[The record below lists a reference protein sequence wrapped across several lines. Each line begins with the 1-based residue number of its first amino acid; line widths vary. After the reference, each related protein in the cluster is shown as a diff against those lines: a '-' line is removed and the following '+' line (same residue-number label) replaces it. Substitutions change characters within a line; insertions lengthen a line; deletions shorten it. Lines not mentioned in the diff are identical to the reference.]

1 MVARQALATAVG
13 KPGVQ
18 PTAASKVSTNTE
30 QKLEKLATLK
40 LERETRA
47 STRGSEVATKTG
59 TTGLANT
66 GATTARGTIPKST
79 TGSASTI
86 KEQPKGE
93 PKIED
98 KKQPESASKLGGL
111 RRPGA
116 IAVGAT
122 ASGVKVE
129 SGADLKLS

>member
-1 MVARQALATAVG
+1 M
-13 KPGVQ
+13 
-18 PTAASKVSTNTE
+18 
-30 QKLEKLATLK
+30 ATLK

-122 ASGVKVE
+122 ASGLKVE